1 MSPSTIASKRRVRT
15 RKRSTKSKS
24 VAKRGAKQGSISPV
38 RRKGERFG
46 TYLEEA
52 RSLGLLDHKNT
63 VGVSVRVPSN
73 LLRTAR
79 SRAGV
84 RSSAK
89 LVIIALALVAL
100 HDDFGRQLLR
110 HKGTV
115 DPDVDLEF

>member
-1 MSPSTIASKRRVRT
+1 MSTSTIASKRRVRT
-15 RKRSTKSKS
+15 RKRSTKSNS
-24 VAKRGAKQGSISPV
+24 VAKRGAKPGSIPSV

-52 RSLGLLDHKNT
+52 RSLGLLDAKT
-63 VGVSVRVPSN
+63 IGVSVRVPSN